1 VKELNPFSAPA
12 PNPAPQGYAPQYINQ
27 FQNQNRLYFTQID
40 NVNRERPVL
49 PEIVPFEPPPVAPM
63 APPVG

>member
-1 VKELNPFSAPA
+1 MKELNPFSAPV

-40 NVNRERPVL
+40 NVNREILPAIHSLNVL
-49 PEIVPFEPPPVAPM
+49 HWISVN
-63 APPVG
+63 